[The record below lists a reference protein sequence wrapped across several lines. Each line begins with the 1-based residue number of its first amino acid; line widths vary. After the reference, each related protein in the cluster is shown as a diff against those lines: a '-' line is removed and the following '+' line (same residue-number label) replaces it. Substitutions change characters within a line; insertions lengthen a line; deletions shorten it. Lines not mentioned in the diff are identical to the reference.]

1 MKQVIRKA
9 YWNFEREENWLNNL
23 AAQGLA
29 LTDYSWCRYVLEDS
43 QPGEYIYRIE
53 LLDHSARHPESR
65 RYIEFVESTGAE
77 CVATYMRWVYFRK
90 KAADGPFEL
99 YSDNAS
105 RIRHYRKV
113 RAFWLGLLIL
123 EITAFALNFAVLF
136 VPPLPIANLVCACLL
151 FVLIVLFSF
160 LFFGMT
166 RRIRALKRAQKVAE
180 S

>member
-9 YWNFEREENWLNNL
+9 YWNFEKEERWLNRL

-29 LTDYSWCRYVLEDS
+29 LTDYSWCRYVFEET

-53 LLDHSARHPESR
+53 LLDHHATHPESK

-77 CVATYMRWVYFRK
+77 CVTTYMRWVYFRK
-90 KAADGPFEL
+90 KAADGPFDL

-105 RIRHYRKV
+105 RIAHYRRV
-113 RAFWLGLLIL
+113 RAFWLGLMVL
-123 EITAFALNFAVLF
+123 EFAGFVTNLPVLF
-136 VPPLPIANLVCACLL
+136 VPPLPVINLICACTLGVLL
-151 FVLIVLFSF
+151 VLFSF
-160 LFFGMT
+160 LYFGLT
-166 RRIRALKRAQKVAE
+166 RRIRALKRAQKLTE